1 VSQSFGLL
9 VGAAFNIEAG
19 VFLGPISTIPLVL
32 FSGFFAN
39 LDDIPFYLTWVP
51 YMSYV
56 KYSFEAT
63 MIAIYGLGRPKLVC
77 QVDYCHFKSPTK
89 FLEQMA
95 MKDDML
101 TFTIDVVVLCG
112 LFVVLRVF
120 AYFVL
125 RIKLLQ
131 VR

>member
-1 VSQSFGLL
+1 M
-9 VGAAFNIEAG
+9 
-19 VFLGPISTIPLVL
+19 GPISTIPLVL

-39 LDDIPFYLTWVP
+39 LDDIPVYLKWVP

-63 MIAIYGLGRPKLVC
+63 MISIYGLNRTELLCP
-77 QVDYCHFKSPTK
+77 DIYCHYRKPAK
-89 FLEQMA
+89 FLEQLA
-95 MKDDML
+95 MKGDML
-101 TFTIDVVVLCG
+101 TYTIDVVVLCG
-112 LFVVLRVF
+112 LFIVLRVF

-131 VR
+131 IR

>member
-1 VSQSFGLL
+1 MCFYIYFLFQ
-9 VGAAFNIEAG
+9 AG

-39 LDDIPFYLTWVP
+39 LKDIPVYLKWLP

-63 MIAIYGLGRPKLVC
+63 MISIYGLDRPKLDC
-77 QVDYCHFKSPTK
+77 RDDYCHFKYPTK
-89 FLEQMA
+89 FLDQMA
-95 MKDDML
+95 MKSDML
-101 TFTIDVVVLCG
+101 TYTIDVVVLCG
-112 LFVVLRVF
+112 LFVVLRIF